1 MYEQI
6 VAIKE
11 RIGELKGMGNE
22 IKVLLF
28 LILLGVLG
36 YLVNAID
43 NGLDALFIA
52 FISGIFAGY
61 FLKVE
66 TKNLIEKT
74 LRILL
79 PISIALYGF
88 NIYVPTLNLEIDKVL
103 LTLLISSVIFISVY
117 FVSLNIGNSKKLSI
131 LLSCGSGICG
141 VSAIAIISSILR
153 PNKEEFSSALI
164 AITVI
169 GLICTIIYPPTAKFL
184 FPEKFYLLAGSTL
197 PQTGLVKI
205 ASSVFGNEEMVK
217 ALSVKAVRISMIAI
231 VAFLLS
237 FLYSEKGFYIPWF
250 IVAFLTT
257 AFLGSYF
264 GNLTMVK
271 TFSTILFS
279 SSLAGIGTTIEL
291 REIYKGGMRP
301 LVAVSIG
308 MLISFA
314 LFFII
319 WRGGLI

>member
-1 MYEQI
+1 MREQI
-6 VAIKE
+6 VIKE
-11 RIGELKGMGNE
+11 GIKKLKDTENE
-22 IKVLLF
+22 IKVLICL
-28 LILLGVLG
+28 LLLGLLG
-36 YLVNAID
+36 YLVNSID
-43 NGLDALFIA
+43 SGLDALFIA
-52 FISGIFAGY
+52 FILGIFVGY
-61 FLKVE
+61 FLKIE
-66 TKNLIEKT
+66 TKNSIEKV
-74 LRILL
+74 LKIIL
-79 PISIALYGF
+79 PVSIALYGF
-88 NIYVPTLNLEIDKVL
+88 NIYVPTLNLEIETVL

-141 VSAIAIISSILR
+141 VSAIAIVSSIVR
-153 PNKEEFSSALI
+153 PSKEEFSSALI

-169 GLICTIIYPPTAKFL
+169 GLICTILYPPTAKFL
-184 FPEKFYLLAGSTL
+184 FPDKFYLLSGSTL

-205 ASSVFGNEEMVK
+205 ASSVFGDEELAK

-264 GNLTMVK
+264 GNLGMVK
-271 TFSTILFS
+271 TFSTILFA

-291 REIYKGGMRP
+291 REIYRGGMKP

-308 MLISFA
+308 MLLSFTF
-314 LFFII
+314 FFII